1 MNQKRIERLIP
12 IAFKILDEENEIT
25 KKIKP
30 EDNKDK
36 IKSVYKG
43 YMSSIGPSIVQ
54 AGIIKSIA
62 SFSKE
67 TKGGEGDRSVICKL
81 IKKLLLNDGHYT
93 QAEKD
98 KDLLTIILNR
108 LNNST
113 TTALRLREEDRIL
126 EAITAYKLV
135 FDTCAKYDEKEEKKE
150 VKHA

>member
-1 MNQKRIERLIP
+1 MNQMRIDRLIP
-12 IAFKILDEENEIT
+12 LAFKILNEEKGEAEKIFHKTIDNE
-25 KKIKP
+25 K
-30 EDNKDK
+30 K

-62 SFSKE
+62 SFSKQ

-98 KDLLTIILNR
+98 KDLLKILLNR

-113 TTALRLREEDRIL
+113 TTSLRIREEDRIL

-135 FDTCAKYDEKEEKKE
+135 FDTYAKFDKKDRGAE
-150 VKHA
+150 